1 MRLTNATL
9 TLLGIHCAAL
19 ACSDESVVE
28 PSQERVRRLTEIET
42 NTASARGP
50 WAIAEGLV
58 GIVLPPFEGARTELR
73 ATPTDREVGEPLFH
87 LSENALDEEFWL
99 SLFQVWSP
107 DGVSLVFDAANGL
120 DEQGFEQRLFWT
132 DFRTPVPS
140 RAKRIPDLPTGGE
153 LLPGNWDPT
162 STALPIEHEAEV
174 YVARRNAKGALE
186 VTLAARDVDPI
197 DVQMCAGGESAV
209 LRFLDAPPLIVHSD
223 FELGAPRQLPQ
234 DFSLSVSPD
243 GKAVALIIESA
254 KDAGTAELVITECNV
269 EGRLRSL
276 VSATGLDYTDFSPD
290 SRYLELSAG
299 DRVEYLDLSDESLQ
313 PWRPETDANATY
325 TWVDD
330 SRVVLVESDSDEI
343 RILDVE
349 QRREHTLDV
358 SGGYLFTGRY
368 LWLQRTQGDAGRRFE
383 LVHPREPET
392 VIVDFEFETGASV
405 LGVDRNLTRAA
416 FLLDGDDGPAV
427 RFVGLDAARQ
437 VTDVG
442 FPAGAEPHVRSFMLD
457 GRGVFA
463 TLDEPGFE
471 LYWLPAEGKQGHGA
485 ELVYSAAI
493 GSLLTLQ
500 TWPR

>member
-1 MRLTNATL
+1 MRLTNASA
-9 TLLGIHCAAL
+9 TLLGIHCAAV
-19 ACSDESVVE
+19 ACSSESVVE
-28 PSQERVRRLTEIET
+28 PSQERVRRRTEIET
-42 NTASARGP
+42 ATASARGP
-50 WAIAEGLV
+50 WAVAEGLV
-58 GIVLPPFEGARTELR
+58 GNVLPPFEGARTELR

-120 DEQGFEQRLFWT
+120 DDQGFEQRLFWT

-140 RAKRIPDLPTGGE
+140 QAKRIPDLPTGGE

-162 STALPIEHEAEV
+162 STALPVQHEEEV
-174 YVARRNAKGALE
+174 YVARRHTNGALE

-197 DVQMCAGGESAV
+197 DVQLCAGGESA
-209 LRFLDAPPLIVHSD
+209 LLTFFDAPPRIVHSD
-223 FELGAPRQLPQ
+223 YERGAPRELPQ
-234 DFSLSVSPD
+234 DVDLSVSAD
-243 GKAVALIIESA
+243 GKTIALIIESGD
-254 KDAGTAELVITECNV
+254 DAGTAELMITECDV

-276 VSATGLDYTDFSPD
+276 GSATGLDYTDFSPD
-290 SRYLELSAG
+290 SRYLELSTD

-313 PWRPETDANATY
+313 PWKPSTDENATY

-330 SRVVLVESDSDEI
+330 SPVVLVESDADEL
-343 RILDVE
+343 RLLDVE

-368 LWLQRTQGDAGRRFE
+368 LWIERTQGDAAVRFE
-383 LVHPREPET
+383 LVDPRQPDAF
-392 VIVDFEFETGASV
+392 IVDFAFDAGASV

-416 FLLDGDDGPAV
+416 FLLAGDTGPVV
-427 RFVGLDAARQ
+427 RFVSLDAEQR

-442 FPAGAEPHVRSFMLD
+442 LPAGAEPHVRSFMLD
-457 GRGVFA
+457 GRGLFA
-463 TLDEPGFE
+463 TLDEPEFE

-500 TWPR
+500 TWPQ